1 MAESLRRWRR
11 GRRST
16 VRGDDE
22 RGEVEDVGEDVGVG
36 AELERLTEA
45 LREREEGLMR
55 EKMLESLCSERRW
68 RVVDDAE
75 DVYRGVVG
83 DDDEVEDVG
92 ELGV

>member
-1 MAESLRRWRR
+1 M
-11 GRRST
+11 
-16 VRGDDE
+16 RGDEE